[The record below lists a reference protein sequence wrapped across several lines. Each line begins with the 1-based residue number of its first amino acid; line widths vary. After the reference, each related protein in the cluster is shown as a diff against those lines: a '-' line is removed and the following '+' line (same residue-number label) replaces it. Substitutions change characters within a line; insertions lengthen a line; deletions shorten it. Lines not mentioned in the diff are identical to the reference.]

1 MKIKIILAWLS
12 LALISGC
19 AASST
24 RCQVEG
30 YLGPMEIEVHSQNQR
45 ITELRVLS
53 HEDTAEIADP
63 AFAEFI
69 AQILEYQ
76 TLQVDAVA
84 GATESCQAL
93 RRGIEQLL
101 KRQGFTDEQCFRPLP
116 ESSVKQEEPLKT
128 YDVVVIGGGGAGLTA
143 AVSAAQ
149 QGASV
154 AVLEKTGSLGGNTIR
169 ATAMYNCVDDALQH
183 PLNIADS
190 EQLFFEETYNG
201 GHQKAKPELV
211 RILTS
216 QADEGLAFLQELG
229 LQIDTVIDNCLG
241 GEHARGHY
249 SKAHNGTDFIQV
261 LGDACAREG
270 VDLYLNTKAETLL
283 QDDSGAII
291 GVGAAHERQTIQF
304 EARRGVI
311 LATGGFG
318 YNVEMRMHYDQSL
331 TGDLAFLQELG
342 LQIDTVIDNC
352 LGGEHAR
359 GHYSKAHN
367 GTDFIQVLGDACARE
382 GVDLYLNTKA
392 EALLQDD
399 SGAIIGVTAA
409 HERQTIQFEARR
421 GVILATGGFGY
432 NVEMRMHYDQSLTGD
447 LLCSNAPGTLGEG
460 IVMAEAVGASLMNME
475 YIELYPMAD
484 IYDGG
489 LHNSIPNAINHG
501 ILVNTQGDRFIRED
515 AGRDELAEAI
525 RSQEHGFVY
534 SIADDD
540 FSTLQEDRDFLE
552 GLVLMGQVIKA
563 DSLDELARLLDLDP
577 VLLNAA
583 IADYNRSVEA
593 QNDPRFHRKTLINKI
608 DHPPFYA
615 TAKTVTVHHTLGGVE
630 INERTQVLNSQKQPI
645 PHLFAAGEVTGG
657 IHGANRLGGNSFPD
671 CIVFGRI
678 AGTEAAR
685 N

>member
-12 LALISGC
+12 LTLISGC

-24 RCQVEG
+24 RCQIEG
-30 YLGPMEIEVHSQNQR
+30 YLGPMEIEVRSQNQR

-69 AQILEYQ
+69 AQVLEYQ
-76 TLQVDAVA
+76 TLQIDAVA

-93 RRGIEQLL
+93 RRGIERLL

-116 ESSVKQEEPLKT
+116 ETPAKQEEPLKT

-169 ATAMYNCVDDALQH
+169 ATAMYNCVDDALQR

-270 VDLYLNTKAETLL
+270 VDLYLNTKAE
-283 QDDSGAII
+283 
-291 GVGAAHERQTIQF
+291 
-304 EARRGVI
+304 
-311 LATGGFG
+311 
-318 YNVEMRMHYDQSL
+318 
-331 TGDLAFLQELG
+331 
-342 LQIDTVIDNC
+342 
-352 LGGEHAR
+352 
-359 GHYSKAHN
+359 
-367 GTDFIQVLGDACARE
+367 
-382 GVDLYLNTKA
+382 
-392 EALLQDD
+392 ALLQDD
-399 SGAIIGVTAA
+399 SGAILGVAAA

-460 IVMAEAVGASLMNME
+460 IVMAEAVGASLINME

-540 FSTLQEDRDFLE
+540 FSTVQEDRDFLE
-552 GLVLMGQVIKA
+552 GLVLMGQVVKA

-577 VLLNAA
+577 VLLNTA